1 MIQSGIIT
9 CKKCG
14 GKFTWHEY
22 NGGYP
27 GGKDRESVCCPY
39 CDEEAFS
46 VVISGV
52 VAIEKVEEP
61 GMDETVATMTTLGI
75 L

>member
-1 MIQSGIIT
+1 MKADVIT

-27 GGKDRESVCCPY
+27 GGKDRESVDCPY
-39 CDEEAFS
+39 CGEEAFT

-52 VAIEKVEEP
+52 VAVEKVEEP
-61 GMDETVATMTTLGI
+61 ETDETVATMTTFGL